1 MFKILIVDDEQFIRK
16 GILSILSR
24 NLTEGI
30 TCIEASNGEEA
41 LIRARE
47 QSPHLIITDISMPGC
62 DGLEFIGR
70 LREENKNTPIVILS
84 GYDNFEYAQKA
95 IRLGVKEYVMKP
107 IKKQEFI
114 TLIQDYIDD
123 IEKQRARAFEEIT
136 RKMENDRIMERLK
149 HDFLLGLLK
158 CPGSGEARRYM
169 VQLKELGMEFAPSL
183 YICAV
188 IQYKVNEENQ
198 DYIDFAVKNI
208 LDEYFCPEVKNG
220 RVINVAYDLG
230 QIAII
235 FEGTSKGS
243 LKEPKKRLIRTA
255 ASLIKKYCKTEVYA
269 GVGDI
274 AMDFVHLH
282 TSLRHALLAADFK
295 LYNNGD
301 IVTVYDEME
310 NWEMKSN
317 EMKNSAVKNNVMK
330 NNDMTAPPGLVRLLR
345 PVDSSA
351 IFQVLEGLQNIVR
364 QKGSRQVLHT
374 LNQEYEE
381 IQEYIS
387 LRLLRLAPGKSQADT
402 YKPLADCWSSTE
414 MMQEVKERLSILK
427 LALEK
432 ENAQPNLQLRRQIL
446 QYVDDH
452 VTEDMDLNLIA
463 GHFKRTP
470 GYISTI
476 FKMHTEGGF
485 NTYITKK
492 RIEIAKKLLAD
503 SSIPIQ
509 EISRLSGFTNAKY
522 FSVVFKK
529 TVGETPRE
537 YRNRF

>member
-1 MFKILIVDDEQFIRK
+1 MFKILLVDDEQFIRK

-41 LIRARE
+41 LMRARE

-62 DGLEFIGR
+62 DGLEFIGK

-107 IKKQEFI
+107 IKKKEFI

-158 CPGSGEARRYM
+158 CPGSEEARRYL

-188 IQYKVNEENQ
+188 IQYKVHEENK

-230 QIAII
+230 QLAII
-235 FEGTSKGS
+235 FEGASQAS
-243 LKEPKKRLIRTA
+243 LQESKKRLIRTA
-255 ASLIKKYCKTEVYA
+255 ASLIKKYCKTQVYA

-282 TSLRHALLAADFK
+282 RSLKHALLAADSK

-310 NWEMKSN
+310 NSEIKSN
-317 EMKNSAVKNNVMK
+317 DLKNNEAK
-330 NNDMTAPPGLVRLLR
+330 GNDRIAPSGLVRLLR
-345 PVDSSA
+345 PVDSST
-351 IFQVLEGLQNIVR
+351 IFQVLEGLQSIVR

-387 LRLLRLAPGKSQADT
+387 LRLIRLAGRKVEADT

-414 MMQEVKERLSILK
+414 MMQEIKERLSLLK

-432 ENAQPNLQLRRQIL
+432 ENVQPNPQLSRQIL